1 MECFFRVWSR
11 PRLCANPALQF
22 KLSLKKTAKGTI
34 CPLQNLEKKAGKA
47 AHTKRFISVQKL
59 QAKTEHGKFQS
70 RSTEHVRLMLNQAW
84 WTRLAII
91 NVSHRKRVRKLES
104 FFTPNQSQSE
114 SEKNDTEE
122 EQCINQEE
130 TDEGR
135 RKPKKSRDHKWLR
148 YEKEAMLC
156 YFCWKSKK
164 TNPFASAEGCTNF
177 CPPKNKNVP
186 QNFSKGDKLSP
197 SDQILVQTL
206 LFLNFWCC
214 GCHVTHER
222 VGKVFGS
229 CSLLHLQMSHWT
241 QT

>member
-1 MECFFRVWSR
+1 MQSLCLIWFVLLFLLKGTSGKILAMPMECFFRVWSR

-84 WTRLAII
+84 WTRLAIV
-91 NVSHRKRVRKLES
+91 NMSHRKRVRTLGS

-122 EQCINQEE
+122 EQCIN
-130 TDEGR
+130 
-135 RKPKKSRDHKWLR
+135 
-148 YEKEAMLC
+148 
-156 YFCWKSKK
+156 
-164 TNPFASAEGCTNF
+164 
-177 CPPKNKNVP
+177 
-186 QNFSKGDKLSP
+186 
-197 SDQILVQTL
+197 
-206 LFLNFWCC
+206 
-214 GCHVTHER
+214 
-222 VGKVFGS
+222 
-229 CSLLHLQMSHWT
+229 
-241 QT
+241 